1 MCGHLVCNADIKQMI
16 HDIEHGDFISWEDVE
31 ERFERFD
38 LEYPKTRFAH
48 ALHILAMLYKKKVFD
63 QDMLERIKED
73 YSMLSEK
80 IKKEIV
86 ATRKK
91 DFDNQ
96 FRKNSLKEDE
106 SLVEILSTI

>member
-1 MCGHLVCNADIKQMI
+1 
-16 HDIEHGDFISWEDVE
+16 
-31 ERFERFD
+31 
-38 LEYPKTRFAH
+38 
-48 ALHILAMLYKKKVFD
+48 
-63 QDMLERIKED
+63 MLERIKED
-73 YSMLSEK
+73 YSKLSEK